1 MFLTT
6 VMSIKPNVVNA
17 MLTQMNNDSS
27 VNDNSSSSLPGL
39 SPPPGKHL
47 RKH

>member
-1 MFLTT
+1 MSLTT

-17 MLTQMNNDSS
+17 ILTKMNNDIL
-27 VNDNSSSSLPGL
+27 VNDTSSSLPNL
-39 SPPPGKHL
+39 SPLPGRQL